1 MSEKEK
7 GSFSRAL
14 SETENGF
21 AFFWHNKGGFIFF
34 FFSPVILFW
43 KDWEMI
49 EANISGKL
57 FKSTLYW
64 SKW

>member
-21 AFFWHNKGGFIFF
+21 AFFWHNKGGFIIFF
-34 FFSPVILFW
+34 FLSCHFVLERLR
-43 KDWEMI
+43 DDR
-49 EANISGKL
+49 GKH
-57 FKSTLYW
+57 FR
-64 SKW
+64 

>member
-34 FFSPVILFW
+34 YSLLSFC
-43 KDWEMI
+43 
-49 EANISGKL
+49 SGKIER
-57 FKSTLYW
+57 
-64 SKW
+64 